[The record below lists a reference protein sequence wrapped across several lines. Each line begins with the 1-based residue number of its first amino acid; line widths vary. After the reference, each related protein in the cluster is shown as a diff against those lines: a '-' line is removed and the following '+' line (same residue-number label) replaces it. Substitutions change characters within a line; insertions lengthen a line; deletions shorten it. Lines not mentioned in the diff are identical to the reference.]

1 MTVETSAAHHIEPEP
16 PEWATRSLTFASK
29 VWCAATA
36 FYFGAFLFAYFYLK
50 SLNTNKS
57 WTIGTH
63 VHPSLGL
70 GVTVM
75 ALFALSGLLLWL
87 GSRRPVDELTTGVV
101 AIVLALGAIALQF
114 LEYSVLRFGPASG
127 GYASVFFG
135 WTATYALGGLFG
147 VYWMET
153 QIASLWR
160 ARRTDWRDADPV
172 LLRTGLAACATV
184 WTFYVGIGV
193 LMFIVLYL
201 V

>member
-1 MTVETSAAHHIEPEP
+1 MEASAAQHIEPEP
-16 PEWATRSLTFASK
+16 REWALRSITFAAK
-29 VWCAATA
+29 LWCAATA
-36 FYFGAFLFAYFYLK
+36 FFFGAFVFAYFYLK
-50 SLNTNKS
+50 SLNTNHS
-57 WTIGTH
+57 WVIGRH
-63 VHPSLGL
+63 VHPSLGI

-75 ALFALSGLLLWL
+75 SLFLLSGLLVWL

-147 VYWMET
+147 VYWIET
-153 QIASLWR
+153 QIAALYR
-160 ARRTDWRDADPV
+160 GRRSDWHDADPT